1 MALAA
6 RGAPAEALDQLAR
19 YGELL
24 LEANRGVNLTGARTP
39 EAVADQIADAF
50 PLTGYVHGPLVD
62 VGAGGGLPG
71 IPLAILTGFP
81 VTLIEG
87 TAKKVAFLSRALY
100 ALELDGQA
108 VAGRAETLA
117 HQPAYRSG
125 FRHATAR
132 AVGSGPTVAELTLP
146 FLEVGGT
153 ALLQRGRLPEDERNA
168 TRDAALILGG
178 EVTEELALAGE
189 RCLLVITLRTQSA
202 ARFPRR
208 VGVPEK
214 RPLCLDLRQNVYR
227 ETSGGLG

>member
-1 MALAA
+1 M
-6 RGAPAEALDQLAR
+6 
-19 YGELL
+19 
-24 LEANRGVNLTGARTP
+24 TGARTP
-39 EAVADQIADAF
+39 EAIADQIADAF
-50 PLTGYVHGPLVD
+50 ALAAYVHGPLVD

-71 IPLAILTGFP
+71 IPLAILAGVP
-81 VTLIEG
+81 VTLIEA

-100 ALELDGQA
+100 ALELDGGA

-117 HQPAYRSG
+117 HQPAYRGG

-153 ALLQRGRLPEDERNA
+153 ALLQRGRLAGDERNA

-178 EVTEELALAGE
+178 EVTSEVALDGE
-189 RCLLVITLRTQSA
+189 RRLLVITQRTPTT

-208 VGVPEK
+208 VGVPGK
-214 RPLCLDLRQNVYR
+214 RPLCLDDHPK
-227 ETSGGLG
+227 EAGFD